1 MIVEERIYTL
11 LPGKTAEYF
20 RAYATEGMAIQV
32 AHLGPMLGYY
42 STESGPLNTLVHLWG
57 YENAADREARRARML
72 ADPAWQ
78 VYIKKVQPLVVTQE
92 SRILNPAPFFAP
104 RLAAIMATMTATTA
118 ATMTAGGSGEH
129 PAPGSATP
137 G

>member
-11 LPGKTAEYF
+11 LPGKVAEYL
-20 RAYATEGMAIQV
+20 RTYAAEGMALQV

-42 STESGPLNTLVHLWG
+42 STEIGPLNTLVHLWA
-57 YENAADREARRARML
+57 YESIGDRESRRARML

-78 VYIKKVQPLVVTQE
+78 TYIKKIQPLVLTQE

-104 RLAAIMATMTATTA
+104 KLAAMM
-118 ATMTAGGSGEH
+118 AGGFGER
-129 PAPGSATP
+129 PGGSDAAE
-137 G
+137 